1 MCQLVALHRIS
12 VLFPQTHAILL
23 MIEMPEVRLMCDEK
37 MFVMDILYQCKCVD
51 VAVVS
56 KPKLLFVFFHVLSV
70 SLFDLYSNIIRN
82 NYFDNANA
90 DEEADFFLL
99 IM

>member
-1 MCQLVALHRIS
+1 
-12 VLFPQTHAILL
+12 
-23 MIEMPEVRLMCDEK
+23 MCDEK

-90 DEEADFFLL
+90 DEEADFFLH